1 MADDDKNKPAPP
13 GPKGRGTAANSEKIL
28 AKQKEVAEKQV
39 KRQDQQLKL
48 QEAQKKIDEAMN
60 RGQTTLANSL
70 SRSLDGVKFAIEKD
84 PNNAD
89 LIATRLEETED
100 IIKNVD
106 NALEAQGKKID
117 NDPVVRGLADLVEEN
132 KRNTT
137 LLEADSTAQL
147 ELQNQLRSLN
157 GSFSGLDEAGRAN
170 AELLQQEFEISSQ
183 ALKDAIESGDMQAQ
197 DLAMKQLEEIKAGAE
212 SEENRREAQKMN
224 ELANSRLYQIAD
236 ATEKTAEGIG
246 DAISGALASAGVLAG
261 LAGFALLFLD
271 PEAFQSIMESIID
284 NVGGV
289 IDFIEGIITGDFEQA
304 MGGLGDS
311 WMLLSGVALAL
322 LPRVV
327 GFIANILKAVKVF
340 QVFMMKTFIPGIINM
355 YRSIMSSRPVI
366 VLTQTLNK
374 IATGFKLFM
383 MGTFIPGM
391 VSMFTGMIA
400 AVTPI
405 LVAMAP
411 ILLPILAI
419 AAVFGLIAV
428 ALAKI
433 RDAMGF
439 TSIFDVL
446 MLGLAHMKDAFAH
459 VVNTV
464 GSIVNFI
471 MGLVE
476 KFGKFLGFEI
486 ELPKIP
492 EMATDNAAKKKAEL
506 EVKAAEAAIE
516 EAKKNPTFDELEQ
529 GTYEGAAEFDQ
540 MLESSPEF
548 DAAMIDDT
556 SFNNALEKGNFGSG
570 DAIVTTVT
578 RQGDTNSSST
588 NITTIQ
594 APLTQASSILG
605 SVTSR

>member
-1 MADDDKNKPAPP
+1 MADDDKKPDP
-13 GPKGRGTAANSEKIL
+13 GPKGRSEKSTSEKIL
-28 AKQKEVAEKQV
+28 NKQKEVAEKQV

-48 QEAQKKIDEAMN
+48 AEAQKKIDEAMN

-70 SRSLDGVKFAIEKD
+70 SRSLDNVKFALEKD

-89 LIATRLEETED
+89 LIANRLEETED

-117 NDPVVRGLADLVEEN
+117 NDPVVRSLGDLIEEN
-132 KRNTT
+132 KRNTS
-137 LLEADSTAQL
+137 LLEADSSAQL

-157 GSFSGLDEAGRAN
+157 GSFSGLDEAGREN
-170 AELLQQEFEISSQ
+170 AALLQQQFLVSSE
-183 ALKDAIESGDMQAQ
+183 ALKAAIESGDMQAQ
-197 DLAMKQLEEIKAGAE
+197 DLAMKQLEEIKSGAE

-236 ATEKTAEGIG
+236 ATEKTAEGIS
-246 DAISGALASAGVLAG
+246 DAIGGALASAGMLAG
-261 LAGFALLFLD
+261 LAGLALLFLD
-271 PEAFQSIMESIID
+271 PETFQSIMESIID
-284 NVGGV
+284 QVGGV
-289 IDFIEGIITGDFEQA
+289 VDFIKGIITGDFEMA
-304 MGGLGDS
+304 MSGLGDS

-322 LPRVV
+322 LPKVV
-327 GFIANILKAVKVF
+327 GFIANIIKAVKVF
-340 QVFMMKTFIPGIINM
+340 QVFMMKTFIPGILNM
-355 YRSIMSSRPVI
+355 YRSIMSSRPVMI
-366 VLTQTLNK
+366 LTQTLNK
-374 IATGFKLFM
+374 IATGFKVFM

-400 AVTPI
+400 AVTPV
-405 LVAMAP
+405 LAAMAP

-486 ELPKIP
+486 DLPKIP
-492 EMATDNAAKKKAEL
+492 KMATDNAARKKAEL

-516 EAKKNPTFDELEQ
+516 EATKNPTFEELEE
-529 GTYEGAAEFDQ
+529 GTYPGGAEFDQ
-540 MLESSPEF
+540 MLVSSPEF
-548 DAAMIDDT
+548 DAALLDSSSMDNELLKT
-556 SFNNALEKGNFGSG
+556 SGQRG
-570 DAIVTTVT
+570 DAIVTNVT
-578 RQGDTNSSST
+578 RQGNQTTTTTSV
-588 NITTIQ
+588 TTIQ
-594 APLTQASSILG
+594 APLTRASGILG
-605 SVTSR
+605 SVTAR

>member
-1 MADDDKNKPAPP
+1 MADDDKKNPEN
-13 GPKGRGTAANSEKIL
+13 PKGRPEKSTSDKIL
-28 AKQKEVAEKQV
+28 NKQKEVAEKQV
-39 KRQDQQLKL
+39 KRQETQIKL
-48 QEAQKKIDEAMN
+48 AEAQKKIDEAMN

-70 SRSLDGVKFAIEKD
+70 SRSLDSVRFALEKD

-89 LIATRLEETED
+89 LIAGRLEETED

-106 NALEAQGKKID
+106 NALEAQSKKLE
-117 NDPVVRGLADLVEEN
+117 NDPVVRSLGTLIEEN
-132 KRNTT
+132 KRNTQ

-157 GSFSGLDEAGRAN
+157 GSFSGLDEAGREN
-170 AELLQQEFEISSQ
+170 AALLQEQFEESSQ
-183 ALKDAIESGDMQAQ
+183 ALKEAIESGDMQAQ

-224 ELANSRLYQIAD
+224 QLANDRLYQIAD

-246 DAISGALASAGVLAG
+246 DAISGALGTVG
-261 LAGFALLFLD
+261 LLGGLIGLALLFIS
-271 PEAFQSIMESIID
+271 PEKFQEIVEDIID
-284 NVGGV
+284 QIGGV
-289 IDFIEGIITGDFEQA
+289 IEFIQGIITGDFSMA
-304 MGGLGDS
+304 MSGLGDS
-311 WMLLSGVALAL
+311 WQLLTGVALAL
-322 LPRVV
+322 LPMIIGKISRIV
-327 GFIANILKAVKVF
+327 KAIKVF
-340 QVFMMKTFIPGIINM
+340 QVFMKTTFIPGILRM
-355 YRSIMSSRPVI
+355 YSSIMSSGPVI
-366 VLTQTLNK
+366 KLTTMLNK
-374 IATGFKLFM
+374 IGKAFKVFM
-383 MGTFIPGM
+383 LGTFIPGM
-391 VSMFTGMIA
+391 ISMFTSMIA
-400 AVTPI
+400 AVTPV

-419 AAVFGLIAV
+419 AAVFGLIAL

-464 GSIVNFI
+464 GKIVNFI

-486 ELPKIP
+486 NLPKIP
-492 EMATDNAAKKKAEL
+492 EMATDNAARKKAEL

-516 EAKKNPTFDELEQ
+516 EAKQSETMSFDEALESDPQ
-529 GTYEGAAEFDQ
+529 FDQ

-548 DAAMIDDT
+548 DAELMNT
-556 SFNNALEKGNFGSG
+556 QSFDNALEKANQGGG
-570 DAIVTTVT
+570 DAIVTNVT
-578 RQGDTNSSST
+578 RQGNR
-588 NITTIQ
+588 TTTTTSVTTVQ
-594 APLTQASSILG
+594 APLTRASNILS
-605 SVTSR
+605 SVTAR